1 LATKRP
7 HSKGVL
13 VHPDPICHKL
23 RNKTEEKALEKEIK
37 KKRDNNN

>member
-1 LATKRP
+1 
-7 HSKGVL
+7 VL